1 MRTSVES
8 INIEYFDNT
17 LTFEEFEIRR
27 LKKVVEGLQELKLQ
41 KEQELEELKQ
51 QEQ

>member
-1 MRTSVES
+1 MKTVES
-8 INIEYFDNT
+8 LSIEYFDNT

-27 LKKVVEGLQELKLQ
+27 LKKVIEGLQELKLQ

>member
-1 MRTSVES
+1 MKAVES
-8 INIEYFDNT
+8 LSIEYFDNT

-27 LKKVVEGLQELKLQ
+27 LKKVIEGLQELKLQ

>member
-1 MRTSVES
+1 MKTVES
-8 INIEYFDNT
+8 LSIEYFDNT
-17 LTFEEFEIRR
+17 LTFEEFEIKR

>member
-1 MRTSVES
+1 MKKVES
-8 INIEYFDNT
+8 LSIEYFDNT

-27 LKKVVEGLQELKLQ
+27 LKKVIEGLQELKLQ

>member
-1 MRTSVES
+1 MRTAEFLS
-8 INIEYFDNT
+8 IEYFDNT

-27 LKKVVEGLQELKLQ
+27 LKKVIEGLQELKLQ

>member
-1 MRTSVES
+1 MKTAVES
-8 INIEYFDNT
+8 LSIEYFDNT

-27 LKKVVEGLQELKLQ
+27 LKKVIEGLQELKLQ

-51 QEQ
+51 QE

>member
-1 MRTSVES
+1 MRTVES
-8 INIEYFDNT
+8 LSIEYFDNT

-27 LKKVVEGLQELKLQ
+27 LKKVIEGLQELKLQ